1 MTVSL
6 GIGDVPSCRPSTTRL
21 GRGCPDLGSDPDL
34 RSGSEGGLVGTISQN
49 GLWPNWLVGVTSQN
63 GL

>member
-21 GRGCPDLGSDPDL
+21 GRISQIWGSDPDL
-34 RSGSEGGLVGTISQN
+34 RSGSEGGPGGSVSQN
-49 GLWPNWLVGVTSQN
+49 GL
-63 GL
+63 